1 MLLGV
6 LIALPALGTD
16 LYIPALPEV
25 SRSLDAPVAAT
36 QATLTMYFVG
46 LAGGQLIWGPLS
58 DRYGRKP
65 VLAAGLSTLIVSS
78 LAAAAASSVG
88 AIAAARVAQGSAPR
102 AARSSAAP
110 SCAISMPTKPR
121 RGCWRA

>member
-1 MLLGV
+1 MKNNETPLAFTLLLGV

-78 LAAAAASSVG
+78 LAAAEWCCSRSNRVLTSLDRPPASAG
-88 AIAAARVAQGSAPR
+88 ALGL
-102 AARSSAAP
+102 
-110 SCAISMPTKPR
+110 
-121 RGCWRA
+121 